1 MVEIA
6 SQVRA
11 DEETWNEQ
19 DEGPEQAMDRAGTER
34 ALREIAGVSGLNAA
48 NGASNGASNGGHN
61 GDRLKTNEWAATLV
75 LVKEACESIRIS
87 EERVEALENE
97 LEQLTLQSRDDL
109 KKMLARYQAAQEEIK
124 SATAR
129 AKAFEARA
137 IEAESWLGRL
147 NEAIVDGFGRPT
159 RSGEHDD

>member
-1 MVEIA
+1 MAEIA

-11 DEETWNEQ
+11 AEDSWNEQ
-19 DEGPEQAMDRAGTER
+19 DEAQEQALDRAGTER
-34 ALREIAGVSGLNAA
+34 ALREIAGVSGLNVA
-48 NGASNGASNGGHN
+48 NVANN

-124 SATAR
+124 AATAR

-137 IEAESWLGRL
+137 VEAESWLGRL
-147 NEAIVDGFGRPT
+147 NEAIVDGFGRQA
-159 RSGEHDD
+159 RSGEHED

>member
-1 MVEIA
+1 MAEIA

-11 DEETWNEQ
+11 EENSWNEQ
-19 DEGPEQAMDRAGTER
+19 DEAQEQALDRAGTER

-48 NGASNGASNGGHN
+48 NVANN

-124 SATAR
+124 AATAR

-137 IEAESWLGRL
+137 VEAESWLGRL
-147 NEAIVDGFGRPT
+147 NEAIVDGFGRQA

>member
-1 MVEIA
+1 MAENA

-11 DEETWNEQ
+11 DDNSWSGH
-19 DEGPEQAMDRAGTER
+19 DEDQEQALDRAGTER

-48 NGASNGASNGGHN
+48 NVANN

-109 KKMLARYQAAQEEIK
+109 KKMLARYQTAQEEIK
-124 SATAR
+124 AATTK

-147 NEAIVDGFGRPT
+147 NEAIVEGFGRQT